1 LLYSIA
7 KNIEIIWKETGL
19 SQEFSGS
26 LKQALFFNSSGND
39 PRKTSVGRLPE
50 ICCQAAGGDPDLA
63 GPVLAAWLIFNRAA
77 HIMDSVQDG
86 DPPEPWWDLRGPGYA
101 LNVASAFYFTASKIL
116 AELERCGITS
126 QPADAIRNT
135 FSRLLLQM
143 CEGQHL
149 DLTTPRAALDDYWRI
164 ANLKSGLF
172 FAIGCRSG
180 AELAV
185 DDVKR
190 LDGFEAY
197 GKEIGILI
205 QLLDDLEEFQID
217 PMTGKPLSGLSDK
230 NLSLPLSYAYTVLP
244 DDQQLQ
250 LSENIAQ
257 AKFDSNAVQSV
268 IAMLDHIGVASYM
281 KLEIARHASLALDSL
296 EQARPIEAARGILE
310 DLVNKLIN

>member
-1 LLYSIA
+1 LIDPISKFA
-7 KNIEIIWKETGL
+7 EAIWKETGL

-26 LKQALFFNSSGND
+26 LKQALFFSGTGND
-39 PRKTSVGRLPE
+39 PRKAPVKRLPE
-50 ICCQAAGGDPDLA
+50 ICCQAAGGDPALA
-63 GPVLAAWLIFNRAA
+63 GPVSAAWLTFNRAA

-86 DPPEPWWDLRGPGYA
+86 DPPEPWWDQRGAGFA
-101 LNVASAFYFTASKIL
+101 LNVASAFFFTANQIL
-116 AELERCGITS
+116 DELEGYGIAS
-126 QPADAIRNT
+126 RSAVAIRNT

-143 CEGQHL
+143 CEGQHF
-149 DLTTPRAALDDYWRI
+149 DLTTQRAALDDYWRI

-185 DDVKR
+185 DDSNR

-197 GKEIGILI
+197 GKEIGIVI

-217 PMTGKPLSGLSDK
+217 PVTGMLLSGLSDK

-244 DDQQLQ
+244 EDQQLQ
-250 LSENIAQ
+250 LSKNISQ
-257 AKFDSNAVQSV
+257 AEFDSSAVQSV
-268 IAMLDHIGVASYM
+268 LTTLDHIGVASYV
-281 KLEIARHASLALDSL
+281 KLEIARHAKLALDGL
-296 EQARPIEAARGILE
+296 DQASPIKTARGILE